1 MNTYQTVIVGA
12 GLTGITAAR
21 QLQDKRENIL
31 IIDKGRSVGGRM
43 ATRRIDG
50 GKADHGAQFFTTRT
64 VAFKQITAEWLEKG
78 WIKHW
83 FGDDHPRYASVDG
96 MNALMKRYAE
106 GLPAVLDK
114 RITRIK
120 KHDSGYE
127 LTDEQGQSVAIA
139 EKVILTMPIPQI
151 TELLETSGM
160 DVVPDLKN
168 VDMTPVVA
176 GLFSFETTPASEKGR
191 IIGDF
196 HEGIDRIIE
205 HKEKGISDTP
215 VATVYMTGEW
225 SKKHFDHDAEETLS
239 YIEQQAAPFFGET
252 SIRTRQLKKWRYA
265 ETVNPLNTSTLKLA
279 VGLWA
284 AGDSFLRPEDEAGTT
299 RCESAYLSG
308 LDVAEAVV
316 REQ

>member
-21 QLQDKRENIL
+21 QLQHKGENIL
-31 IIDKGRSVGGRM
+31 LIDKSRSVGGRM
-43 ATRRIDG
+43 ATRRVDG

-64 VAFKQITAEWLEKG
+64 EAFKQITAEWLEKG
-78 WIKHW
+78 WVKHW

-106 GLPAVLDK
+106 NLPAVLDK
-114 RITRIK
+114 RITGLK
-120 KHDSGYE
+120 KVDRGYE
-127 LTDEQGQSVAIA
+127 LTDEEGQSVAIA

-151 TELLETSGM
+151 TDLLEGNAI
-160 DVVPDLKN
+160 DVPTDLKN

-176 GLFSFETTPASEKGR
+176 GLFSFETAPSSEKGL
-191 IIGDF
+191 ITGDF

-225 SKKHFDHDAEETLS
+225 SKKHFDHDQEETLS
-239 YIEQQAAPFFGET
+239 FIEKQAAPFFGEA

-265 ETVNPLNTSTLKLA
+265 ETVNPLNTSTLKLGD
-279 VGLWA
+279 GLWA
-284 AGDSFLRPEDEAGTT
+284 AGDSFLRPDDEAGTT

-308 LDVAEAVV
+308 LDVAEAVLGE
-316 REQ
+316 R